1 MAMPAQWRT
10 HSAQNYPQ
18 FDENLMRIERKY

>member
-1 MAMPAQWRT
+1 MPAQWRT